1 MRLGLASALGLAL
14 TLAAGVARAEPV
26 LTRKV
31 ALDRVGLDFG
41 WDPIW
46 VLGVAYS
53 RGWPGVLRGHD
64 GRLGLRYEAP
74 VSLWLGGGAWR
85 LMASGTALVLPH
97 RSLGIATSIDTGVVR
112 ARDVTGDRTGWSLE
126 LGAQPGVFRW
136 RWSAGLDLRWRTVP
150 LVAVH
155 PSAVV
160 AETFDDRYPEG
171 TSGGTSGPRDGVLAF
186 PSSTLLLGAVIGGRV
201 LRRWGAYLRGGWA
214 WQPQRQGVLSHP
226 AIGQMPFYLQAG
238 ADLRW

>member
-126 LGAQPGVFRW
+126 LGAQPGVFAGGGPRASTCAGGRC
-136 RWSAGLDLRWRTVP
+136 RWSRCIPPRWWPRPSTIATPRAPAAGRAGR
-150 LVAVH
+150 
-155 PSAVV
+155 
-160 AETFDDRYPEG
+160 G
-171 TSGGTSGPRDGVLAF
+171 TACSRSPRARSCSGR
-186 PSSTLLLGAVIGGRV
+186 
-201 LRRWGAYLRGGWA
+201 
-214 WQPQRQGVLSHP
+214 
-226 AIGQMPFYLQAG
+226 
-238 ADLRW
+238 